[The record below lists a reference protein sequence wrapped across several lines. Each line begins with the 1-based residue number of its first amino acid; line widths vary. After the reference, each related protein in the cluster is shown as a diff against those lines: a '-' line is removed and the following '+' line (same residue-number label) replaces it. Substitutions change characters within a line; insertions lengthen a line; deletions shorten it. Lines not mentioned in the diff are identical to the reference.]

1 MFELLGLLGL
11 LAAGGVASALFIE
24 DDAADTASEAEDDDA
39 APVPEPIPTSDPAG
53 LLATEAG
60 VGPAADNRLSYVGG
74 SGGVILAGGPGGNV
88 LTGGAGD
95 DLLTAG
101 PDGDG
106 LYGGAGRDPLFGGA
120 GADQLDGGD

>member
-39 APVPEPIPTSDPAG
+39 APVPEPIPTSDPTG

-60 VGPAADNRLSYVGG
+60 AGPVAGPAADNRLSYVGG
-74 SGGVILAGGPGGNV
+74 SGGVILAGG
-88 LTGGAGD
+88 
-95 DLLTAG
+95 
-101 PDGDG
+101 
-106 LYGGAGRDPLFGGA
+106 
-120 GADQLDGGD
+120 

>member
-24 DDAADTASEAEDDDA
+24 DDAADEVSGAEDDDA

-60 VGPAADNRLSYVGG
+60 AGPVAGPVAGPAADNRLSYVGG
-74 SGGVILAGGPGGNV
+74 GGGVI
-88 LTGGAGD
+88 
-95 DLLTAG
+95 
-101 PDGDG
+101 
-106 LYGGAGRDPLFGGA
+106 
-120 GADQLDGGD
+120 